1 MWDMRC
7 EMCSFGGGKLLR
19 PDIPH
24 PRSHITHHWSTTKL
38 TVDKMR
44 EPILQIENIHVRYS
58 GLPVLHGLTLTVE
71 VGQTVCVVGSN
82 GAGKSTLL
90 RAIMG
95 TQRVFDGKVLYQGR
109 EIHKLRTEEIVQLGI
124 IYVPEEKMLFK
135 PLSVEENLLLGAY
148 ILNEAEKIEAN
159 LEYVYR
165 LFPRLSERRNQPAS
179 TLSGGEQQMV
189 AIGRGLMS
197 NPQIL
202 MLDEPSLGLMPILVD
217 EVLDTVRRLKEE
229 GITILLVEQ
238 NVREALDLADRGYIL
253 QTGRVIAEGT
263 GKELLASDLIRSAF
277 LGI

>member
-1 MWDMRC
+1 MTQ
-7 EMCSFGGGKLLR
+7 
-19 PDIPH
+19 H
-24 PRSHITHHWSTTKL
+24 
-38 TVDKMR
+38 
-44 EPILQIENIHVRYS
+44 ILQVDNIRVRYS
-58 GLPVLHGLTLTVE
+58 GLPVLQGLTLTLNAGE
-71 VGQTVCVVGSN
+71 TVCVVGSN

-95 TQRVFDGKVLYQGR
+95 AQRVFEGRILFKGR
-109 EIHKLRTEEIVQLGI
+109 EIHKLRTEEIVELGI
-124 IYVPEEKMLFK
+124 IYVPEEKMLFQ

-148 ILNEAEKIEAN
+148 TLKDAAQIEAN
-159 LEYVYR
+159 LGFVYKLFQR
-165 LFPRLSERRNQPAS
+165 LNERRTQPAS

-197 NPQIL
+197 SPQVL
-202 MLDEPSLGLMPILVD
+202 MLDEPSLGLAPVLVD

-253 QTGRVIAEGT
+253 QTGRVIAEGS
-263 GKELLASDLIRSAF
+263 GDELLDSDVIRSAF